1 MIVHLVASVSFWLN
15 YFPPSKPG
23 AGMSNTKD
31 PRQLVP
37 GTFMDYKNFSRIY
50 TSKYFQVHQ
59 YDEPRNTIDI
69 DLTVGEIVI
78 VPQ

>member
-1 MIVHLVASVSFWLN
+1 
-15 YFPPSKPG
+15 
-23 AGMSNTKD
+23 MSNTKG

-37 GTFMDYKNFSRIY
+37 GTFMDYKNFPRIY

-69 DLTVGEIVI
+69 DLTVGEIFI